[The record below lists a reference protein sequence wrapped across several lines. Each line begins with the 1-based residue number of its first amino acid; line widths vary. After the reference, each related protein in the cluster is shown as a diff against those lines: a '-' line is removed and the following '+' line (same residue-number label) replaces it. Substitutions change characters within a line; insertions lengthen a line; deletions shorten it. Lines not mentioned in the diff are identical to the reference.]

1 MASQTQEFRMTQLEQ
16 RTQPDRSNI
25 ARDTGTAETDENYD
39 LVSVLYHCLKAADAC
54 TQYIADAEDAGD
66 DELVEFFDRARQLQ
80 NRLASQARELLAQ
93 RLADAAGAS
102 DEES

>member
-16 RTQPDRSNI
+16 RTRPERSNT

-54 TQYIADAEDAGD
+54 TQYVADAEDAGD
-66 DELVEFFDRARQLQ
+66 DELAEFFDRARQLQ
-80 NRLASQARELLAQ
+80 NRLATQARQLLAQ
-93 RLADAAGAS
+93 RLADAADAG